1 MAAHQALPSLGFSRQ
16 EHWSACHC
24 LLQCM
29 KVKSL
34 SRVWL
39 LATPWTAAH
48 QAPPSMG
55 FSRQEYWSG
64 CHCLLWK
71 EYIDPC
77 KSGRMN
83 KGERGRRRSETGPR
97 TQRVGGWSRARF
109 PPGGQLVG
117 TEGKTLRLSE
127 SEAVDPWME
136 RDPQNLCLGPT
147 YSGLGDKSARVHGGR
162 ELESTPREGGTLRWG
177 CLWRRARC
185 PFVHRSTIYN
195 AVDATWMAISR
206 GMGKDTMEF

>member
-1 MAAHQALPSLGFSRQ
+1 V
-16 EHWSACHC
+16 
-24 LLQCM
+24 

-39 LATPWTAAH
+39 LATPWTAAY

-83 KGERGRRRSETGPR
+83 KGEKRRRRRLDPIPR
-97 TQRVGGWSRARF
+97 EWGAEAGRGSRLRGTWLGRKGRLWGFQRVKPLIPEWRETRKICASAPHTWDRETSLPECTAAGSWRALPGRAELWGEDAFGGEPGAPLFTEARF
-109 PPGGQLVG
+109 TIL
-117 TEGKTLRLSE
+117 
-127 SEAVDPWME
+127 WM
-136 RDPQNLCLGPT
+136 Q
-147 YSGLGDKSARVHGGR
+147 
-162 ELESTPREGGTLRWG
+162 LRWRDG
-177 CLWRRARC
+177 
-185 PFVHRSTIYN
+185 
-195 AVDATWMAISR
+195 
-206 GMGKDTMEF
+206 